1 MKNKE
6 RLAPGKCTMYIK
18 GVDVLFFICY
28 ISNIER
34 CTLYIKTKERRQWII
49 TVN

>member
-6 RLAPGKCTMYIK
+6 RLAPGKCTIYIK

-34 CTLYIKTKERRQWII
+34 CALYIKTKERRQWII